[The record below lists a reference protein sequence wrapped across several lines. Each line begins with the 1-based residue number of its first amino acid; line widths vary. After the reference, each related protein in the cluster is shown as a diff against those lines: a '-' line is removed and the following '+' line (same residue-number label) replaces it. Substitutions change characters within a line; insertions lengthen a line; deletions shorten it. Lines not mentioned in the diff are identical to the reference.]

1 MSLDSTNM
9 VKFATLAVQELAYP
23 QSVLAPLVV
32 DICGYHAVGA
42 TREKL
47 ERISQAVQWIDS
59 FLIALAYNV
68 SPHSPL

>member
-9 VKFATLAVQELAYP
+9 VKFAALAVQELAYP

-42 TREKL
+42 TGRSWNALVKL
-47 ERISQAVQWIDS
+47 
-59 FLIALAYNV
+59 YNG
-68 SPHSPL
+68 